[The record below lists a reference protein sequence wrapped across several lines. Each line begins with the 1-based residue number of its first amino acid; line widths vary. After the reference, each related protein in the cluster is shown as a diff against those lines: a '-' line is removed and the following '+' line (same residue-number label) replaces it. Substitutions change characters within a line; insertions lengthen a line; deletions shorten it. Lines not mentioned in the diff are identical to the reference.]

1 MHALCTC
8 YACAPARTMRYAR
21 APHVP
26 CTYNVMCTRC
36 ARAMLV
42 LPHVLLHVPSDMR
55 VLRRCYALTMKYS
68 SMHAL
73 CTCNACAPAR
83 TMRYER
89 VLRTRYA
96 LTMQQ
101 SRAVHVPC
109 ICSCTYHAISTCS
122 ARAMHLQ
129 CNMHALCTCYAHAMH
144 VHLHVPSDM
153 QVLRT
158 CYALTMQ
165 YSCAKHVL
173 YLCPCTYPAAFA

>member
-1 MHALCTC
+1 MRDMSVLRTC
-8 YACAPARTMRYAR
+8 YALTMRYAR
-21 APHVP
+21 AMHVP
-26 CTYNVMCTRC
+26 CLCTCTYHAICTC
-36 ARAMLV
+36 FARAMHLQCNIRA
-42 LPHVLLHVPSDMR
+42 LCTSHACAPARAPARIPCDMHM
-55 VLRRCYALTMKYS
+55 LRRCYALTMKYS

-122 ARAMHLQ
+122 ARNMHL
-129 CNMHALCTCYAHAMH
+129 
-144 VHLHVPSDM
+144 
-153 QVLRT
+153 
-158 CYALTMQ
+158 
-165 YSCAKHVL
+165 
-173 YLCPCTYPAAFA
+173 